1 MVRQPAHHISEDGIR
16 FSDTIE
22 GKFVLQGDE
31 DDFYHEKQLLPENFV
46 EACKSVGMPVNFR
59 LQPGYDHSYFFIA
72 TFVDDHIEHHIKS
85 LQA

>member
-1 MVRQPAHHISEDGIR
+1 MVRQPAGHISEDGIR
-16 FSDTIE
+16 FSDAIE
-22 GKFVLQGDE
+22 GKFVFQGDE
-31 DDFYHEKQLLPENFV
+31 DEFYHEKELLPENFV
-46 EACKSVGMPVNFR
+46 EASKSVGVPVNFR